1 MRKNTN
7 TSSLFTFPVGKGGFY
22 HPIGVTPV
30 SNIQSLY
37 VAEYFNAA
45 YSSLLVDASLTAVSN
60 FEYWDLA
67 RTSGAG
73 AAITLSLDGIT
84 PVPGAT
90 ANDGL
95 VVAHFDGANWVSVN
109 QTPIIPGDA
118 ISGSAVSTVLNTF
131 SPFTFGIKPL
141 SALPTKLV
149 SFKGSIEN
157 KHATLQWT
165 TSGETN
171 VNKYVLEQS
180 YNGRS
185 FVEIGNIAARNTTG
199 FQTYTFYQNEML
211 VSNSYF
217 RLKMIDNDGR
227 FSYSGIVL
235 IKTSGNNNI
244 TLLNNPVTNNN
255 IQFQLN
261 GFAKGNYEVQLF
273 NSNGLLLKKQSIY
286 VDGNS
291 SIHQLY
297 TNSSSKGG
305 VVVLKVIGENTSNEI
320 RLLIL

>member
-1 MRKNTN
+1 
-7 TSSLFTFPVGKGGFY
+7 
-22 HPIGVTPV
+22 
-30 SNIQSLY
+30 